1 MMYARDF
8 RASARAAL
16 KGKWVMACLAGLI
29 ACILGA
35 GTLAYSGGAASNGVR
50 ENVNS
55 IYIDEDWGAYNYP
68 NANFDAG
75 YTINPFLEL
84 FVGVTMVLIIAYA
97 FIVIVIGSAVDIGY
111 KRYHLAIMDGDSPS
125 IGVLFSGFSIYGRA
139 FLLRIL
145 TTLYIFFWSMLL
157 VIPGLIKSYSYSMAP
172 YILAENPDMGANE
185 AITASRELMD
195 GNKWRL
201 FCLEISFLGWSILAM
216 LTCGLGSIPLEA
228 YMSSARAAFYR
239 EISQTWKAYVDY
251 DNDFVK

>member
-16 KGKWVMACLAGLI
+16 KGKWLMACVAGLI

-35 GTLAYSGGAASNGVR
+35 NTLAYTGGAASNGAR
-50 ENVNS
+50 QNINTTYIGQGGEEY
-55 IYIDEDWGAYNYP
+55 IYPD
-68 NANFDAG
+68 ANFDMG
-75 YTINPFLEL
+75 YTISPVLEL
-84 FVGVTMVLIIAYA
+84 IAGVMLLVVLFYVFIA
-97 FIVIVIGSAVDIGY
+97 IVVGSAVEIGY

-139 FLLRIL
+139 FLLRLL
-145 TTLYIFFWSMLL
+145 TSLYVFLWSLL
-157 VIPGLIKSYSYSMAP
+157 FVIPGIIKTYSYAMAP
-172 YILAENPDMGANE
+172 YILAENPDMSASE
-185 AITASRELMD
+185 AINVSRQLMD

-201 FCLEISFLGWSILAM
+201 FCLQISFLGWEILAA

-228 YMSSARAAFYR
+228 YMSSAMAAFYR

>member
-1 MMYARDF
+1 MYARDF

-50 ENVNS
+50 ENINVSYSGQNW
-55 IYIDEDWGAYNYP
+55 EGYNYP
-68 NANFDAG
+68 DANFDADF
-75 YTINPFLEL
+75 TISPFLAL
-84 FVGVTMVLIIAYA
+84 FIGGTMVLIIMYA
-97 FIVIVIGSAVDIGY
+97 FIIIVIGSAVDIGY

-125 IGVLFSGFSIYGRA
+125 IGILFSGFSIYGRA

-145 TTLYIFFWSMLL
+145 TTLYIFFWSMLF
-157 VIPGLIKSYSYSMAP
+157 VIPGIIKSYSYAMAP
-172 YILAENPDMGANE
+172 YILAENPDMAGNE
-185 AITASRELMD
+185 AITASRQLMN

-201 FCLEISFLGWSILAM
+201 FCLDISFLGWSILAA